1 MLDFYT
7 DGFSAVNFNCNE
19 NNFRIGNVNLSDA
32 RHFIEEITAPGVQ
45 VKMIQIVNY
54 YLVYK
59 IGSLSIGVIWTF
71 LIIQKV
77 RYTLQNKPAV

>member
-1 MLDFYT
+1 MKFLIGWFEKFIISKVLNFYT

-45 VKMIQIVNY
+45 VEK
-54 YLVYK
+54 
-59 IGSLSIGVIWTF
+59 F
-71 LIIQKV
+71 
-77 RYTLQNKPAV
+77 